1 MPCVCLSLVPLSF
14 VYPPLFHIKL
24 NPNAS
29 FLDKVLDAIVVVIGV
44 LTFFYVTYSNLSK
57 WGQ

>member
-1 MPCVCLSLVPLSF
+1 MSSVVPLSF

-29 FLDKVLDAIVVVIGV
+29 FLDNVLDMIVVVIGV

>member
-1 MPCVCLSLVPLSF
+1 MPLSF

-24 NPNAS
+24 NSNAS
-29 FLDKVLDAIVVVIGV
+29 LLDKVLDAIVVVIGV